1 MHVLLVESRTGGGR
15 AALLELELLP
25 DGAGELYQDPRCA
38 LPLEPAFAQACQVAR
53 KLAADVWGKREALH
67 GGRLDVRW
75 RLVAEDRAPLTGGLS
90 GASMGAAF
98 AVGLFLLLD
107 PGARHHHSH
116 VALTAALDPDG
127 SLQPVAGIVEKLL
140 AARHQ
145 VTDVIVA
152 SGQEYPAQTGSLRV
166 HEARTLA
173 NALELEQLLSRTRQ
187 AFMDYAIRSYGKLT
201 VVGGELDADAAYQ
214 DLWWLR
220 PSEPVDEPAETDEPR
235 QRPRH
240 RYRPIRVEDALLS
253 RHAEIADED
262 VDRELVASSDVFGPG
277 EEQAP
282 RLVVTAP
289 PGAGK
294 TALCQQIAR
303 RCAQG
308 KGPWQRRSLMPVV
321 VPIAEWFRWWQGAPE
336 TPLWVH
342 LSKAYQASA
351 LAGADTGQTAQDLL
365 CCLRAGQVLVLL
377 DGVDE
382 GPEADSGFWAHAR
395 DTLRGPAERCPVLIT
410 SRQSGY
416 SYQFGD
422 LPVYELAGLTTTQ
435 QRALLTAWFTA
446 PGGRRRRQSGHLQ
459 ADERAQRCLRQLQA
473 HRRLR
478 PLVASPMLLL
488 MMADRS
494 GLGGG
499 RAQLYDTTIAKLMRR
514 KPDMHPSELSH
525 LQDKG
530 RSAFAGAALA
540 LFEKGQ
546 RRSFPRD
553 ELVRAM
559 AEVLQCSHHGDAG
572 GLANQV
578 TRHLIENVGLV
589 QVLDDN
595 RCYFLHPTFQ
605 EFLAAEALCRALGH
619 DPSALLARLG
629 ASIRLGEW
637 EEVVRFLFGL
647 MDPPKAMELV
657 RGIAQRYDAPSRARE
672 QIVLL
677 ASSCLGEVGSQHS
690 KTIAAPW
697 VEQLLDELV
706 QVLFGGGESGRP
718 GARDALVSLGA
729 FAPRAATRIEGVLD
743 SGQDEK
749 TRAQAAQA
757 LGMLAADLPSE
768 DASRL
773 LAKVLKAALAS
784 TDRFA
789 ILSPFR
795 RAVEEIAMSVPNGL
809 RGHLN
814 ELSQAALEASLP
826 ERRNAGWML
835 SAISSVAPQ
844 VAQELLPRAL
854 ALAASAE
861 PSLKADSARLLRL
874 LFCQQWPPS
883 RAPGALAQLA
893 GPHAREVIDALSALA
908 REPDSSTRADSA
920 RALGNLGAELPDHR
934 AEVVTIL
941 LELIADPDPGV
952 VYSAASAIGVIGE
965 PAGRAAA
972 GAVMGLFV
980 HRHSS
985 VRLQAVR
992 AIRRLGP
999 SALHSA
1005 RPAIELLLGD
1015 EVLSVREAAV
1025 LVLGVEAVL
1034 ALCSNDPGS
1043 HLPALEALAN
1053 RNNRPWRPL
1062 EETELSLIL
1071 DLLCQVMSNG
1081 DPETRRHAVMVME
1094 SILGDSR
1101 AAAQCV
1107 SCALSDD
1114 DAEVRKAAVDALS
1127 LQQPGVLRSR
1137 AVAAL
1142 QADDATGR
1150 RYAAEALVQALR
1162 ASHDDPEVEAELAG
1176 TAAALRNALLD
1187 QESGVRLPAAQAVS
1201 ALAATVAWPSKQLRL
1216 PIADPVCHDLLA
1228 LLKQIAETDPVATV
1242 RRAAVEAIRD
1252 SRMPETAE
1260 FHIRRLGNSDGDE
1273 RRDAAYALGEARARE
1288 AVSPLIRLLAEDSSR
1303 AVRRAAAWAL
1313 GEVGDVSAAEPLG
1326 RALRDEYEVALAARE
1341 ALVKLGPASI
1351 PALREAARGPVE
1363 ARDHAAWALR
1373 DLGATGPRV
1382 TDLRFFR
1389 HDQDE

>member
-1 MHVLLVESRTGGGR
+1 MHVLLLESRTGGGR
-15 AALLELELLP
+15 AALLEVELLP

-38 LPLEPAFAQACQVAR
+38 LPLEAAFAQACQVAR
-53 KLAADVWGKREALH
+53 KLAADAWGKRESLH
-67 GGRLDVRW
+67 GGGLDVRW
-75 RLVAEDRAPLTGGLS
+75 RLGAEDRAFLTGSLS

-98 AVGLFLLLD
+98 AVGLCRLLD
-107 PGARHHHSH
+107 PSTRHHHSH

-140 AARHQ
+140 AAQHQ
-145 VTDVIVA
+145 ATDVIVA
-152 SGQEYPAQTGSLRV
+152 SGQEYPAQTGGIRV

-187 AFMDYAIRSYGKLT
+187 AFVDYAIRSYGKLT

-214 DLWWLR
+214 ELGWLR

-235 QRPRH
+235 QRPR
-240 RYRPIRVEDALLS
+240 RGYRPVGVEDALLS

-308 KGPWQRRSLMPVV
+308 KGPWQRLSLMPVV

-336 TPLWVH
+336 TELWVH
-342 LSKAYQASA
+342 LAKAYQASA
-351 LAGADTGQTAQDLL
+351 LAGADTGQAAQDLL

-382 GPEADSGFWAHAR
+382 GPEADSRFWAHAR

-416 SYQFGD
+416 SYQLGD
-422 LPVYELAGLTTTQ
+422 LPVYELAGLTTAQ
-435 QRALLTAWFTA
+435 QQALLAAWFA
-446 PGGRRRRQSGHLQ
+446 RRGHQSGHLQ
-459 ADERAQRCLRQLQA
+459 PHERAERCVRQLQA
-473 HRRLR
+473 HRRPK

-494 GLGGG
+494 RPRGG
-499 RAQLYDTTIAKLMRR
+499 RAQLYGTTIAGLMGR
-514 KPDMHPSELSH
+514 KPDMHPTELSR
-525 LQDKG
+525 LQDRG
-530 RSAFAGAALA
+530 RSALAGAALA

-559 AEVLQCSHHGDAG
+559 AEVLHCSHHGDAG

-578 TRHLIENVGLV
+578 TRHLIGNVGLI
-589 QVLDDN
+589 QVVDDN

-619 DPSALLARLG
+619 DPSALLVRLG
-629 ASIRLGEW
+629 AGIRLGEW
-637 EEVVRFLFGL
+637 EEVVRFVVGL

-657 RGIAQRYDAPSRARE
+657 RGIAQQGDAPSGARE

-677 ASSCLGEVGSQHS
+677 ASSCLGEVGSRHS
-690 KTIAAPW
+690 ETLAAPW

-706 QVLFGGGESGRP
+706 QVFFGGGTSSRP
-718 GARDALVSLGA
+718 GAKDTLASLGA

-743 SGQDEK
+743 SGQDEA

-757 LGMLAADLPSE
+757 LGVLAADLPSE

-773 LAKVLKAALAS
+773 LAKVLKAAIAS
-784 TDRFA
+784 TEVGSIIRFE
-789 ILSPFR
+789 
-795 RAVEEIAMSVPNGL
+795 RAVGELAMSVPNGL

-814 ELSQAALEASLP
+814 ELSKAALGAGFP

-844 VAQELLPRAL
+844 VARELLPRAL
-854 ALAASAE
+854 ALAASTE
-861 PSLKADSARLLRL
+861 PSRKADGARLLQL
-874 LFCQQWPPS
+874 LFHPARRPS
-883 RAPGALAQLA
+883 RAPDALAQLA
-893 GPHAREVIDALSALA
+893 GPHAREVIEALSALA
-908 REPDSSTRADSA
+908 REPDPRTRASSA
-920 RALGNLGAELPDHR
+920 HALGDLGAELPDHR
-934 AEVVTIL
+934 AEVVTVL
-941 LELIADPDPGV
+941 LKLIADPYPWV
-952 VYSAASAIGVIGE
+952 VCAAAFAIGAIGE

-972 GAVMGLFV
+972 EAVTGLFV
-980 HRHSS
+980 HSYWR
-985 VRLQAVR
+985 VRWQAVR

-1015 EVLSVREAAV
+1015 KELMVREAAIS
-1025 LVLGVEAVL
+1025 VLGVGTVL

-1043 HLPALEALAN
+1043 HLPALEALTSRIN
-1053 RNNRPWRPL
+1053 WRQPKDA
-1062 EETELSLIL
+1062 ELSSIL
-1071 DLLCQVMSNG
+1071 DLLCQAMSNG
-1081 DPETRRHAVMVME
+1081 DPETRRCAVTVMKPM
-1094 SILGDSR
+1094 LGDSR

-1107 SCALSDD
+1107 SCALADD

-1127 LQQPGVLRSR
+1127 RQQPGVLRSR

-1201 ALAATVAWPSKQLRL
+1201 ALAATAVWPSKQLRL

-1228 LLKQIAETDPVATV
+1228 LLEQIAETDPVATV
-1242 RRAAVEAIRD
+1242 RRAAVEAVRA
-1252 SRMPETAE
+1252 SRMPETAT
-1260 FHIRRLGNSDGDE
+1260 FHIRRLGNSDGNE
-1273 RRDAAYALGEARARE
+1273 RRDAAYALGEARAWE
-1288 AVSPLIRLLAEDSSR
+1288 AVSPLIGLLAEDSSR

-1313 GEVGDVSAAEPLG
+1313 GEIGDVSAAEPIG
-1326 RALRDEYEVALAARE
+1326 RALQDEYEVALAARE
-1341 ALVKLGPASI
+1341 ALVKLGAPSL
-1351 PALREAARGPVE
+1351 PVLREAARGPVE

-1373 DLGATGPRV
+1373 ELGA

-1389 HDQDE
+1389 HD